1 MCWQM
6 KIISHSPLQTTVL
19 CCALCVHLTTHV
31 WVVLT
36 TGGCPFSTRQGL
48 TGAGGLSPGPPLIPG
63 SLGAF
68 GVQTSLILGKQSD
81 PFNSLNT
88 VPWRCKNRGGAMR
101 CAGRCLSS
109 LFPYYLWNLS
119 SAVGKPSLPL
129 GCLGKVLVIC
139 METKLKYCSN

>member
-1 MCWQM
+1 M
-6 KIISHSPLQTTVL
+6 
-19 CCALCVHLTTHV
+19 HLTTHV

-48 TGAGGLSPGPPLIPG
+48 TGAGGLSSGLSLILG

-88 VPWRCKNRGGAMR
+88 VP
-101 CAGRCLSS
+101 
-109 LFPYYLWNLS
+109 
-119 SAVGKPSLPL
+119 
-129 GCLGKVLVIC
+129 
-139 METKLKYCSN
+139 